1 MFRWFALAV
10 LVGCLS
16 ISTYYRRRARLES
29 ETIPRRREGALLAV
43 RVLLGLPLLTAI
55 IAHVVMP
62 GWMEWASFGSPGW
75 VPWAGTALGLLAVPA
90 AYWVFD
96 SLGRNVSETV
106 LTKGDHHLV
115 TTGPYR
121 WVRHPL
127 YATGLMLL
135 LAMGLM
141 LASWFVLL
149 ATFIALAWIWFVV
162 VPLEEAHLLAKFG
175 DAYRAYT
182 HRTGRLLPRLTRPT

>member
-10 LVGCLS
+10 LLGCLG

-43 RVLLGLPLLTAI
+43 RALLALPVLIAI
-55 IAHVVMP
+55 VAHVAMP
-62 GWMEWASFGSPGW
+62 GWMVWASFGSPGW
-75 VPWAGTALGLLAVPA
+75 VPWIGIVLGLLTVPA

-106 LTKGDHHLV
+106 LTKRNHQLV
-115 TTGPYR
+115 ITGPYR

-149 ATFIALAWIWFVV
+149 ATFIALALIWFVV
-162 VPLEEAHLLAKFG
+162 VPLEEAHLLARFG
-175 DAYRAYT
+175 DAYRAYSR
-182 HRTGRLLPRLTRPT
+182 RTGRLLPRLTRPA